1 MTTWREQ
8 LAFAPLATFDRGEEV
23 GRRLRYAIELGVLED
38 GTQLPSEN
46 ELAAKM
52 GVSTLTLRAALAE
65 LRGRGLL
72 ETRRGKGGGSFV
84 KASTGDIIKAE
95 RESVMAYSLD
105 DLRDI
110 RDYWAVLAGSAAA
123 AAAER
128 SGRLSL
134 GRLASR
140 AVKIES
146 AEDSAQAIRDDSR
159 FHIEL
164 AASSGS
170 VRLTREEMAMQAEV
184 GPLIWAAPAVYANAA
199 SEHVA
204 IVESIRSGD
213 EARARS
219 LAEDHVRADMNRVLD
234 LRMSVDASWRGSFSD
249 LAKEKREVALIESF
263 AELLADTASSSI
275 RSIEDAVRVQ
285 LGPKREADSSALDAI
300 YDVSRRT
307 LEANVA
313 LLYGAGFLPDTSFG
327 HAGVAWCHAPAG
339 PQSLQRL
346 VIDWDSYDIGTV
358 AWRPEH
364 YGDGAVHI
372 SHAYLDA
379 NGTNE
384 NVVSFSKA
392 VFVDDEVIG
401 IVAVD
406 VLVRGIQ
413 SHLEPHLRALPPNTC
428 LVDQQ
433 DAIIATNTGRFM
445 GGTYAPG
452 QYAGQQTDLHAMP
465 WRLFV
470 GTPTADR
477 APEVP
482 PPPSYSQRL

>member
-1 MTTWREQ
+1 MNTWREQ

-52 GVSTLTLRAALAE
+52 GVSTLTLRSALAE

-95 RESVMAYSLD
+95 RESLMAYSLD
-105 DLRDI
+105 DLGDI
-110 RDYWAVLAGSAAA
+110 RDYWTFLAGSAAA
-123 AAAER
+123 AAADR

-134 GRLASR
+134 GRLASM

-184 GPLIWAAPAVYANAA
+184 GPLIWAAPAGYGNAA
-199 SEHVA
+199 SEHAA
-204 IVESIRSGD
+204 IVEAIRSGD
-213 EARARS
+213 GARARA
-219 LAEDHVRADMNRVLD
+219 LAEDHVRSDMNRVLD
-234 LRMSVDASWRGSFSD
+234 LRMSVDASRTETFAD
-249 LAKEKREVALIESF
+249 PAKEEREVALIESF

-285 LGPKREADSSALDAI
+285 LSSKRQGGSSDLDAI
-300 YDVSRRT
+300 YDASRRT
-307 LEANVA
+307 LEGAVP
-313 LLYGAGFLPDTSFG
+313 LLYGAGFLPDTAFG
-327 HAGVAWCHAPAG
+327 PAGAAWCYAPNG
-339 PQSLQRL
+339 PQSVQRL
-346 VIDWDSYDIGTV
+346 VIDWDLYEGGT
-358 AWRPEH
+358 ATWRPED

-379 NGTNE
+379 NGSNE
-384 NVVSFSKA
+384 NIVTFSKA
-392 VFVDDEVIG
+392 VFVDQEMVG
-401 IVAVD
+401 IVAAD

-445 GGTYAPG
+445 GGTYSPG
-452 QYAGQQTDLHAMP
+452 QYAGKQSDLHAMP

-470 GTPTADR
+470 GTPIAGP
-477 APEVP
+477 AGE
-482 PPPSYSQRL
+482 

>member
-95 RESVMAYSLD
+95 RESLMAYSLD

-110 RDYWAVLAGSAAA
+110 RDYWAFLAGSAAA

-134 GRLASR
+134 GRLASM
-140 AVKIES
+140 ALKIES

-184 GPLIWAAPAVYANAA
+184 GPLIWAAPVGYGNAA
-199 SEHVA
+199 AEHVA
-204 IVESIRSGD
+204 IVEAIRSGD
-213 EARARS
+213 GAQARA
-219 LAEDHVRADMNRVLD
+219 LAEDHVRSDMNRVLD
-234 LRMSVDASWRGSFSD
+234 LRMSVDGSREESFSD
-249 LAKEKREVALIESF
+249 PVKEERQVALIESF
-263 AELLADTASSSI
+263 TELLADTASSSI
-275 RSIEDAVRVQ
+275 RSIEHAVRAQ
-285 LGPKREADSSALDAI
+285 LGSKRQGDSSDLDAI
-300 YDVSRRT
+300 YDASRQT
-307 LEANVA
+307 LEGAVP
-313 LLYGAGFLPDTSFG
+313 LLYGAGFLPDVSFG
-327 HAGVAWCHAPAG
+327 PAGAAWCHAPSG

-346 VIDWDSYDIGTV
+346 VIDWDLYEGGT
-358 AWRPEH
+358 ATWRPED

-379 NGTNE
+379 NGSNE
-384 NVVSFSKA
+384 NIITFSKA
-392 VFVDDEVIG
+392 VFVGEEMVG
-401 IVAVD
+401 IVAAD

-413 SHLEPHLRALPPNTC
+413 SQLEPNLRALPPNTC
-428 LVDQQ
+428 LVDQN
-433 DAIIATNTGRFM
+433 DVIIATNTGRFM
-445 GGTYAPG
+445 GGIYSPG
-452 QYAGQQTDLHAMP
+452 RYAGKQIDLHAVP

-470 GTPTADR
+470 GTPASDR
-477 APEVP
+477 APQIIAP
-482 PPPSYSQRL
+482 HI

>member
-1 MTTWREQ
+1 
-8 LAFAPLATFDRGEEV
+8 LATFDRGEEV

-95 RESVMAYSLD
+95 RESLMAYSLD

-110 RDYWAVLAGSAAA
+110 RDYWAFLAGSAAA

-134 GRLASR
+134 ARLA
-140 AVKIES
+140 AMAAKIKS

-170 VRLTREEMAMQAEV
+170 VRLTREEMTMQAEV
-184 GPLIWAAPAVYANAA
+184 GPLIWAAPAGYGNAA
-199 SEHVA
+199 SEHAA
-204 IVESIRSGD
+204 IVEAIRSGD
-213 EARARS
+213 GTRARA

-234 LRMSVDASWRGSFSD
+234 LRMGVDASRQESFPD
-249 LAKEKREVALIESF
+249 PAKEKREVALIESF
-263 AELLADTASSSI
+263 AELLVDTASSSI
-275 RSIEDAVRVQ
+275 RSVEDAVRAQ
-285 LGPKREADSSALDAI
+285 LGSKRQGDTSDLDAI
-300 YDVSRRT
+300 YDASRRT
-307 LEANVA
+307 LEGAVP
-313 LLYGAGFLPDTSFG
+313 LLYGAGFLPDTAFG
-327 HAGVAWCHAPAG
+327 HAGAAWCYAPTG

-346 VIDWDSYDIGTV
+346 VIDWDLYEGGT
-358 AWRPEH
+358 ATWRPQD
-364 YGDGAVHI
+364 YGDRAVHI

-379 NGTNE
+379 NGSNE
-384 NVVSFSKA
+384 NIVTFSKA
-392 VFVDDEVIG
+392 VFVADEMVG
-401 IVAVD
+401 IVAAD

-413 SHLEPHLRALPPNTC
+413 SHLEPNLRALPPNTC
-428 LVDQQ
+428 LVDRQ

-445 GGTYAPG
+445 GGTYSPG
-452 QYAGQQTDLHAMP
+452 QYTGKQIDLHAMP

-470 GTPTADR
+470 GTPAAGRSPQTI
-477 APEVP
+477 APHT
-482 PPPSYSQRL
+482 

>member
-1 MTTWREQ
+1 MNTWREQ

-52 GVSTLTLRAALAE
+52 GVSTLTLRSALAE

-95 RESVMAYSLD
+95 RESLMAYSLD

-110 RDYWAVLAGSAAA
+110 RDYWAFLAGSAAA

-134 GRLASR
+134 ARLASM
-140 AVKIES
+140 AAKIES

-184 GPLIWAAPAVYANAA
+184 GPLIWAAPTGYGNAA

-204 IVESIRSGD
+204 IVEAIRSGD
-213 EARARS
+213 GARARA
-219 LAEDHVRADMNRVLD
+219 LAEDHVRSDMNRVLD
-234 LRMSVDASWRGSFSD
+234 LRMSVDASRKETFAD
-249 LAKEKREVALIESF
+249 PAKEEREVALIESF

-285 LGPKREADSSALDAI
+285 LGSKRQGGSSDLDAI
-300 YDVSRRT
+300 YDASRRT
-307 LEANVA
+307 LEGAVP
-313 LLYGAGFLPDTSFG
+313 LLYGAGFLPDTAFG
-327 HAGVAWCHAPAG
+327 PAGAAWCYAPAG

-346 VIDWDSYDIGTV
+346 VIDWDLYEGGT
-358 AWRPEH
+358 ATWRPED

-379 NGTNE
+379 NGSNE
-384 NVVSFSKA
+384 NIVTFSKA
-392 VFVDDEVIG
+392 VFVDQEMVG
-401 IVAVD
+401 IVAAD

-413 SHLEPHLRALPPNTC
+413 SHLEPHLRALAPNTC
-428 LVDQQ
+428 LVDRH
-433 DAIIATNTGRFM
+433 DGIIATNTGRFM
-445 GGTYAPG
+445 GGTYSPG
-452 QYAGQQTDLHAMP
+452 QHAGKQIELHAMP

-470 GTPTADR
+470 GTPA
-477 APEVP
+477 AGPAGA
-482 PPPSYSQRL
+482 

>member
-84 KASTGDIIKAE
+84 KASAGDIIKAE

-140 AVKIES
+140 ALKIES

-170 VRLTREEMAMQAEV
+170 MRLTREEMAMQAEV

-234 LRMSVDASWRGSFSD
+234 LRMSVDASQRGSFPD
-249 LAKEKREVALIESF
+249 PAKEKREVALIESF

-307 LEANVA
+307 LEGNVA

-327 HAGVAWCHAPAG
+327 HALAWCHAPTG

-346 VIDWDSYDIGTV
+346 VIDWDLYDIGTV

-379 NGTNE
+379 NGSNE
-384 NVVSFSKA
+384 NVVTFSKA

-401 IVAVD
+401 IVAAD

-477 APEVP
+477 HRPA
-482 PPPSYSQRL
+482 SGRADDSC

>member
-8 LAFAPLATFDRGEEV
+8 LAFAPLATLDRGEEV
-23 GRRLRYAIELGVLED
+23 GRQLRYAIELGVLED
-38 GTQLPSEN
+38 GTQLPSES

-65 LRGRGLL
+65 LRGHGLL

-84 KASTGDIIKAE
+84 KASTGDIMKAE
-95 RESVMAYSLD
+95 RESIMAYSLD

-110 RDYWAVLAGSAAA
+110 RDYWAFLAGSAAA
-123 AAAER
+123 ASAER

-134 GRLASR
+134 GRLAAM

-170 VRLTREEMAMQAEV
+170 LRLTREEMAMQAEV
-184 GPLIWAAPAVYANAA
+184 GPLIWAAPAGYGNAA

-204 IVESIRSGD
+204 IVEAIRSGD
-213 EARARS
+213 GTRARA
-219 LAEDHVRADMNRVLD
+219 LAENHVRSDMNRVLD
-234 LRMSVDASWRGSFSD
+234 LRMGVDASRGESFPD
-249 LAKEKREVALIESF
+249 PLKEQREVTLIESF

-275 RSIEDAVRVQ
+275 RSIEEAVRVQ
-285 LGPKREADSSALDAI
+285 LGSKRQGDSSDLDAI
-300 YDVSRRT
+300 YDASRRT
-307 LEANVA
+307 LEGTVP
-313 LLYGAGFLPDTSFG
+313 LLYGAGFLPDTSFSFAP
-327 HAGVAWCHAPAG
+327 AGAAWCYAPTG
-339 PQSLQRL
+339 PQSLHRL
-346 VIDWDSYDIGTV
+346 VIDWDLYEGGT
-358 AWRPEH
+358 ATWRPEN
-364 YGDGAVHI
+364 YGDRAVHI

-379 NGTNE
+379 NGSNE
-384 NVVSFSKA
+384 NIITFSKA
-392 VFVDDEVIG
+392 VFVEEDMVG
-401 IVAVD
+401 IVAAD

-428 LVDQQ
+428 LVDQR

-445 GGTYAPG
+445 GGTYSPR
-452 QYAGQQTDLHAMP
+452 QYAGKQIDLRAIP

-477 APEVP
+477 
-482 PPPSYSQRL
+482 

>member
-1 MTTWREQ
+1 MNTWREQ
-8 LAFAPLATFDRGEEV
+8 LAFAPLATSDRGEEV

-46 ELAAKM
+46 ELAAQM
-52 GVSTLTLRAALAE
+52 GVSTLTLRSALAE

-84 KASTGDIIKAE
+84 KANTDDIIKAE
-95 RESVMAYSLD
+95 RESLMTYSLD

-110 RDYWAVLAGSAAA
+110 RDYWAFLAGSAAA
-123 AAAER
+123 AAADR

-134 GRLASR
+134 GRLASM

-146 AEDSAQAIRDDSR
+146 AQNTAQAIRDDSM

-170 VRLTREEMAMQAEV
+170 LRLTREEMAMQAEM
-184 GPLIWAAPAVYANAA
+184 GPLICAAPAGYANAA

-204 IVESIRSGD
+204 IVEAIRSHD
-213 EARARS
+213 EARARAR
-219 LAEDHVRADMNRVLD
+219 AEDHVRADMNRVLD
-234 LRMSVDASWRGSFSD
+234 LRMSADASRKESFPD
-249 LAKEKREVALIESF
+249 PANEEREVALIESF
-263 AELLADTASSSI
+263 AKLLADTASSSI
-275 RSIEDAVRVQ
+275 RSIEDAVHVQ
-285 LGPKREADSSALDAI
+285 LGSKRQAGTSDLDAI
-300 YDVSRRT
+300 YDVSRRI
-307 LEANVA
+307 LEGNVA
-313 LLYGAGFLPDTSFG
+313 LLYGAGFLPDTAFG
-327 HAGVAWCHAPAG
+327 HAGNAWCHAPTG

-346 VIDWDSYDIGTV
+346 VVDLDLYDIGTV
-358 AWRPEH
+358 AWRPKH
-364 YGDGAVHI
+364 YGDRAVHI

-379 NGTNE
+379 NGSNE
-384 NVVSFSKA
+384 NVVTFSKA
-392 VFVDDEVIG
+392 VFVEEEMVG
-401 IVAVD
+401 IVAAD

-445 GGTYAPG
+445 GGTYSPG
-452 QYAGQQTDLHAMP
+452 QYSGKQIDLLAMP
-465 WRLFV
+465 WRLFI
-470 GTPTADR
+470 GTPSAGR
-477 APEVP
+477 AP
-482 PPPSYSQRL
+482 

>member
-95 RESVMAYSLD
+95 RESIMAYSLD

-110 RDYWAVLAGSAAA
+110 RDYWAFLAGSAAA

-134 GRLASR
+134 ARLASM

-184 GPLIWAAPAVYANAA
+184 GPLIWAAPAGYGNAA
-199 SEHVA
+199 AEHVA
-204 IVESIRSGD
+204 IVEAIRSGD
-213 EARARS
+213 GTLARA

-234 LRMSVDASWRGSFSD
+234 LRMSVDASRKESFPD
-249 LAKEKREVALIESF
+249 PVKEEREVALIESF
-263 AELLADTASSSI
+263 SELLADTASSSI

-285 LGPKREADSSALDAI
+285 LGSKREADSSALDAI

-307 LEANVA
+307 LEGNVA

-327 HAGVAWCHAPAG
+327 HAGVAWCHAPTG
-339 PQSLQRL
+339 PRSLQRL
-346 VIDWDSYDIGTV
+346 VIDWDLYDIGTV

-364 YGDGAVHI
+364 YGDGTVHI

-379 NGTNE
+379 NGSNE
-384 NVVSFSKA
+384 NVLTFSKA
-392 VFVDDEVIG
+392 VFVEGEMVG
-401 IVAVD
+401 IVAAD

-445 GGTYAPG
+445 GGTYSPG
-452 QYAGQQTDLHAMP
+452 QYAGKQIDLDAMP

-470 GTPTADR
+470 GTPAAGPTG
-477 APEVP
+477 E
-482 PPPSYSQRL
+482 

>member
-1 MTTWREQ
+1 MNTWREQ
-8 LAFAPLATFDRGEEV
+8 LAFAPLATSDRGEEV

-46 ELAAKM
+46 ELAAQM
-52 GVSTLTLRAALAE
+52 GVSTLTLRSALAE

-84 KASTGDIIKAE
+84 KASTDDIIKAE
-95 RESVMAYSLD
+95 RESLVTYSLD

-110 RDYWAVLAGSAAA
+110 RDYWAFLAGSAAA
-123 AAAER
+123 AAADR

-134 GRLASR
+134 GRLASM

-146 AEDSAQAIRDDSR
+146 AQNTAQAIRDDSM

-170 VRLTREEMAMQAEV
+170 LRLTREEMAMQAEM
-184 GPLIWAAPAVYANAA
+184 GPLICAAPAGYANAA

-204 IVESIRSGD
+204 IVEAIRSHD
-213 EARARS
+213 EVRARAR
-219 LAEDHVRADMNRVLD
+219 AEDHVRADMNRVLD
-234 LRMSVDASWRGSFSD
+234 LRMSGDASRKESFPD
-249 LAKEKREVALIESF
+249 TANEEREVALIESF
-263 AELLADTASSSI
+263 ANLLADTASSSI

-285 LGPKREADSSALDAI
+285 LGSKREAGISDLDAI
-300 YDVSRRT
+300 YAASRRI
-307 LEANVA
+307 LEGNVA
-313 LLYGAGFLPDTSFG
+313 LLYGAGFLPDTAFG
-327 HAGVAWCHAPAG
+327 HAGNAWCHAPRG

-346 VIDWDSYDIGTV
+346 VVDWDLYDIGTV
-358 AWRPEH
+358 AWRPKH
-364 YGDGAVHI
+364 YDDRAVHI

-379 NGTNE
+379 NGSNE
-384 NVVSFSKA
+384 NVVTFSKA
-392 VFVDDEVIG
+392 VFVEEEMVG
-401 IVAVD
+401 IVAAD

-445 GGTYAPG
+445 GGTYSPG
-452 QYAGQQTDLHAMP
+452 QYSGKQIDLLAMP
-465 WRLFV
+465 WRLFIDAPSA
-470 GTPTADR
+470 GR
-477 APEVP
+477 AP
-482 PPPSYSQRL
+482 

>member
-1 MTTWREQ
+1 MNTWREQ

-52 GVSTLTLRAALAE
+52 GVSTLTLRSALAE

-84 KASTGDIIKAE
+84 KASTGDIIRAE
-95 RESVMAYSLD
+95 RESLMAYSLD

-110 RDYWAVLAGSAAA
+110 RDYWAFLAGSAAA

-134 GRLASR
+134 GRLTSM

-170 VRLTREEMAMQAEV
+170 VRLTREEMAMQAEA
-184 GPLIWAAPAVYANAA
+184 GPLIWAAPAGYGNAA
-199 SEHVA
+199 TEHVA
-204 IVESIRSGD
+204 IVDAIRSGD
-213 EARARS
+213 GARARA
-219 LAEDHVRADMNRVLD
+219 LAEDHVRSDMNRVLD
-234 LRMSVDASWRGSFSD
+234 LRMSVDASRKETFAD
-249 LAKEKREVALIESF
+249 PAKEEREVALIESF

-285 LGPKREADSSALDAI
+285 LGSKRQGDSSDLDAV
-300 YDVSRRT
+300 YDASRRT
-307 LEANVA
+307 LEGAVP
-313 LLYGAGFLPDTSFG
+313 LLYGAGFLPDTLFG
-327 HAGVAWCHAPAG
+327 PAGAAWCHAPTG

-346 VIDWDSYDIGTV
+346 VIDWDLYEGGT
-358 AWRPEH
+358 ATWRPDD

-379 NGTNE
+379 NGSNE
-384 NVVSFSKA
+384 NIVTFSKA
-392 VFVDDEVIG
+392 VFLEEEMIG
-401 IVAVD
+401 IVAAD

-413 SHLEPHLRALPPNTC
+413 SHLEPHLLALPPNTC

-445 GGTYAPG
+445 GGTYSPG
-452 QYAGQQTDLHAMP
+452 QHDGKQIDLHAMP

-470 GTPTADR
+470 GEHAAGPAG
-477 APEVP
+477 E
-482 PPPSYSQRL
+482 

>member
-1 MTTWREQ
+1 MNSWREQ

-52 GVSTLTLRAALAE
+52 GVSTLTLRAALAD

-95 RESVMAYSLD
+95 QESLMAYSLD

-110 RDYWAVLAGSAAA
+110 RDYWAFLAGSAAA

-134 GRLASR
+134 ARLA
-140 AVKIES
+140 AMAAKIES

-170 VRLTREEMAMQAEV
+170 VRLTREEMTMQAEV
-184 GPLIWAAPAVYANAA
+184 GPLIWAAPAEYRHVAT
-199 SEHVA
+199 EHSA
-204 IVESIRSGD
+204 IVEAVRSGD
-213 EARARS
+213 GARARA
-219 LAEDHVRADMNRVLD
+219 LAEDHVRSDMNRVLD
-234 LRMSVDASWRGSFSD
+234 LRMSVDASRAESVPD
-249 LAKEKREVALIESF
+249 PYREDREVALIESF
-263 AELLADTASSSI
+263 AELLADTATSAI
-275 RSIEDAVRVQ
+275 RAIEDTVRVQ
-285 LGPKREADSSALDAI
+285 LGSKRHGDSSDLDAI
-300 YDVSRRT
+300 YDASRRT
-307 LEANVA
+307 LEGAVP
-313 LLYGAGFLPDTSFG
+313 LLYGAGFLPDTAFG
-327 HAGVAWCHAPAG
+327 PAGAAWCYAPAG

-346 VIDWDSYDIGTV
+346 VIDWDLYEGGT
-358 AWRPEH
+358 ATWRPEN
-364 YGDGAVHI
+364 YGDRAVHI

-379 NGTNE
+379 NGSNE
-384 NVVSFSKA
+384 NIVTFSKA
-392 VFVDDEVIG
+392 VFVEDEIVG
-401 IVAVD
+401 IVAAD

-428 LVDQQ
+428 LVDRH
-433 DAIIATNTGRFM
+433 DAIIATNTGRFV
-445 GGTYAPG
+445 GGTHSPEYDG
-452 QYAGQQTDLHAMP
+452 KQIDLHAMP

-470 GTPTADR
+470 GTPPAGP
-477 APEVP
+477 AGE
-482 PPPSYSQRL
+482 

>member
-95 RESVMAYSLD
+95 RESIMAYSLD

-110 RDYWAVLAGSAAA
+110 RDYWAFLAGSAAA

-134 GRLASR
+134 ARLASM

-184 GPLIWAAPAVYANAA
+184 GPLIWAAPAGYGDAA

-204 IVESIRSGD
+204 IVEAIRSGD
-213 EARARS
+213 RARARA

-234 LRMSVDASWRGSFSD
+234 LRMSVDASRKESFPD
-249 LAKEKREVALIESF
+249 PVKEEREVALIESF
-263 AELLADTASSSI
+263 SELLADTASSSI

-285 LGPKREADSSALDAI
+285 LGSKREADSSALDAI

-307 LEANVA
+307 LEGNVA

-327 HAGVAWCHAPAG
+327 HAGVAWCHAPTG

-346 VIDWDSYDIGTV
+346 VIDWDLYDIGTV

-364 YGDGAVHI
+364 YGDGTVHI

-379 NGTNE
+379 NGSNE
-384 NVVSFSKA
+384 NVLTFSKA
-392 VFVDDEVIG
+392 VFVEEEMVG
-401 IVAVD
+401 IVAAD

-445 GGTYAPG
+445 GGTYSAG
-452 QYAGQQTDLHAMP
+452 QYAGKQIDLHAMP

-470 GTPTADR
+470 GTPTAG
-477 APEVP
+477 PTGE
-482 PPPSYSQRL
+482 

>member
-8 LAFAPLATFDRGEEV
+8 LAFAPLATVERGEEV

-52 GVSTLTLRAALAE
+52 GVSTLTLRTALAD
-65 LRGRGLL
+65 LRRRGLL
-72 ETRRGKGGGSFV
+72 ETRRGKSGGSFV
-84 KASTGDIIKAE
+84 KASTGNIIKAE
-95 RESVMAYSLD
+95 HESLMAHSLD

-110 RDYWAVLAGSAAA
+110 RDYWAFLAGSAAA

-134 GRLASR
+134 GRLASM

-170 VRLTREEMAMQAEV
+170 MRLTREEMAMQAEV
-184 GPLIWAAPAVYANAA
+184 EPLIWAAPVGCGKAA
-199 SEHVA
+199 AEHVA
-204 IVESIRSGD
+204 IVEAVRSGD
-213 EARARS
+213 GARARA
-219 LAEDHVRADMNRVLD
+219 LAEDHIRSDMNRVLD
-234 LRMSVDASWRGSFSD
+234 LRMSVDASHAESFPD
-249 LAKEKREVALIESF
+249 PAKEEHEVALIESF
-263 AELLADTASSSI
+263 TELLAETATSSI
-275 RSIEDAVRVQ
+275 RSIEDAVHTQ
-285 LGPKREADSSALDAI
+285 FGNKRQGDSPDQDAI
-300 YDVSRRT
+300 YDASRRT
-307 LEANVA
+307 LEGAVP
-313 LLYGAGFLPDTSFG
+313 LLYGAGFLPDASFDP
-327 HAGVAWCHAPAG
+327 AGAAWCYAPTG

-346 VIDWDSYDIGTV
+346 VIDWDLYEGGSAT
-358 AWRPEH
+358 WRPED
-364 YGDGAVHI
+364 YGDRAIHI

-379 NGTNE
+379 NGSNE
-384 NVVSFSKA
+384 NIVTFSKA
-392 VFVDDEVIG
+392 VFVEEEMVG
-401 IVAVD
+401 IVAAD

-413 SHLEPHLRALPPNTC
+413 SHLEPYLRALPPNTC

-445 GGTYAPG
+445 GGTYPPG
-452 QYAGQQTDLHAMP
+452 HFAGKQIDLHAMS
-465 WRLFV
+465 WRLLMD
-470 GTPTADR
+470 TPNSDR
-477 APEVP
+477 VPQAIAPHT
-482 PPPSYSQRL
+482 

>member
-1 MTTWREQ
+1 MTSWREQ

-110 RDYWAVLAGSAAA
+110 RDYWAFLAGSAAA

-134 GRLASR
+134 ARLASM
-140 AVKIES
+140 AAKIES

-184 GPLIWAAPAVYANAA
+184 GPLIWAAPAGYSNAA

-204 IVESIRSGD
+204 IVEAIRSGD
-213 EARARS
+213 GARARA

-234 LRMSVDASWRGSFSD
+234 LRMSVDASR
-249 LAKEKREVALIESF
+249 KETFPDPVKEEREVALIESF
-263 AELLADTASSSI
+263 SELLADTASSSI
-275 RSIEDAVRVQ
+275 RAIEDAVRVQ
-285 LGPKREADSSALDAI
+285 LGSKREADSSALDAI

-307 LEANVA
+307 LEGNVA

-327 HAGVAWCHAPAG
+327 HAGSAWCHAPTG

-346 VIDWDSYDIGTV
+346 VVDWDLYDIGTV

-364 YGDGAVHI
+364 YGDETIHI

-379 NGTNE
+379 NGSNE
-384 NVVSFSKA
+384 NVLTFSKA
-392 VFVDDEVIG
+392 VYVEEEMVG
-401 IVAVD
+401 IVAAD

-445 GGTYAPG
+445 GGTYSAG
-452 QYAGQQTDLHAMP
+452 QYAGKQIDLDAMP
-465 WRLFV
+465 WRLFI
-470 GTPTADR
+470 GTPTAGR
-477 APEVP
+477 VP
-482 PPPSYSQRL
+482 

>member
-1 MTTWREQ
+1 MNTWREQ

-23 GRRLRYAIELGVLED
+23 ERRLRHAIELGVLED

-52 GVSTLTLRAALAE
+52 GVSTLTLRSALAE

-84 KASTGDIIKAE
+84 KASTDDIIKAG
-95 RESVMAYSLD
+95 RESLMTYSLD

-110 RDYWAVLAGSAAA
+110 RDYWVFLAGSAAA

-134 GRLASR
+134 GRLASM
-140 AVKIES
+140 AGKIES
-146 AEDSAQAIRDDSR
+146 AQDNAQAIRDDSM

-164 AASSGS
+164 AANSGS
-170 VRLTREEMAMQAEV
+170 LRLTREEMAMQAEM
-184 GPLIWAAPAVYANAA
+184 GPLIWAAPAGYGNAA
-199 SEHVA
+199 AEHVA
-204 IVESIRSGD
+204 IVGAIRSHD
-213 EARARS
+213 EARARA

-234 LRMSVDASWRGSFSD
+234 LRMSVDASRKESFPD
-249 LAKEKREVALIESF
+249 PANEEREVALIESF
-263 AELLADTASSSI
+263 AKLLVDTASSSI

-285 LGPKREADSSALDAI
+285 LGSKREAGTSDLDAI
-300 YDVSRRT
+300 YDASRRI
-307 LEANVA
+307 LEGNVA
-313 LLYGAGFLPDTSFG
+313 LLYGAGFLPETAFG
-327 HAGVAWCHAPAG
+327 RAGFAWCHAPTG

-346 VIDWDSYDIGTV
+346 VVDLDLYDIGTV
-358 AWRPEH
+358 AWRPKH
-364 YGDGAVHI
+364 YGDRSVHI

-379 NGTNE
+379 NGSNE
-384 NVVSFSKA
+384 NVVTFSKA
-392 VFVDDEVIG
+392 VFVEEEMVG
-401 IVAVD
+401 IVAAD

-445 GGTYAPG
+445 GGTYSPG
-452 QYAGQQTDLHAMP
+452 QYSGKQIDLLAMP
-465 WRLFV
+465 WRLFIGAPSAE
-470 GTPTADR
+470 GTP
-477 APEVP
+477 
-482 PPPSYSQRL
+482 

>member
-249 LAKEKREVALIESF
+249 PAKEKREVALIESF

-327 HAGVAWCHAPAG
+327 HAGVAWCHAPTG

-346 VIDWDSYDIGTV
+346 VIDWDLYDIGTV

-379 NGTNE
+379 NGSNE
-384 NVVSFSKA
+384 NVVTFSKA

>member
-8 LAFAPLATFDRGEEV
+8 LAFAPLPTFDRGEEV
-23 GRRLRYAIELGVLED
+23 GRRLRYAIEFGVLED
-38 GTQLPSEN
+38 GTQLPSES

-95 RESVMAYSLD
+95 RESLMAYSLD

-134 GRLASR
+134 GRLASM
-140 AVKIES
+140 AVKIAS
-146 AEDSAQAIRDDSR
+146 SEDSAQAIRDDSR

-184 GPLIWAAPAVYANAA
+184 GPLIWAAPAGYGNVAA
-199 SEHVA
+199 EHVA
-204 IVESIRSGD
+204 IVEAIRSGD
-213 EARARS
+213 GMRARA
-219 LAEDHVRADMNRVLD
+219 LAEEHVRSDMNRVLD
-234 LRMSVDASWRGSFSD
+234 FRMSVDASREESFPD
-249 LAKEKREVALIESF
+249 PRREEREVASIESF
-263 AELLADTASSSI
+263 TELLAETASSSI
-275 RSIEDAVRVQ
+275 SSIEHAVHVQ
-285 LGPKREADSSALDAI
+285 LGSQHQGDSSDLDAI
-300 YDVSRRT
+300 YEASRQT
-307 LEANVA
+307 LEGAVP
-313 LLYGAGFLPDTSFG
+313 LLYGAGFLPDLSFG
-327 HAGVAWCHAPAG
+327 PAGAAAWCHGPAG

-346 VIDWDSYDIGTV
+346 VIDWDLYEGGT
-358 AWRPEH
+358 ATWRPED

-379 NGTNE
+379 NGSNE
-384 NVVSFSKA
+384 NIITFSKA
-392 VFVDDEVIG
+392 VFVGE
-401 IVAVD
+401 
-406 VLVRGIQ
+406 
-413 SHLEPHLRALPPNTC
+413 
-428 LVDQQ
+428 
-433 DAIIATNTGRFM
+433 
-445 GGTYAPG
+445 
-452 QYAGQQTDLHAMP
+452 
-465 WRLFV
+465 
-470 GTPTADR
+470 
-477 APEVP
+477 
-482 PPPSYSQRL
+482 

>member
-72 ETRRGKGGGSFV
+72 ETRRGKG
-84 KASTGDIIKAE
+84 STGDIIKAE

-110 RDYWAVLAGSAAA
+110 RDYWAVLAGAAAA

-249 LAKEKREVALIESF
+249 PAKEKREVALIESF

-327 HAGVAWCHAPAG
+327 HAGVAWCHAPTG

-346 VIDWDSYDIGTV
+346 VIDWESYDIGTV

-379 NGTNE
+379 NGSNE
-384 NVVSFSKA
+384 NVVTFSKA

>member
-52 GVSTLTLRAALAE
+52 GVSTLTLRAALAD

-95 RESVMAYSLD
+95 RESLMAYSLD

-110 RDYWAVLAGSAAA
+110 RDYWAFLAGSAAA

-134 GRLASR
+134 GRLASM

-184 GPLIWAAPAVYANAA
+184 GPLIWAAPAGYGNAA
-199 SEHVA
+199 SEHAA
-204 IVESIRSGD
+204 IVEAIRSGD
-213 EARARS
+213 GAHARS
-219 LAEDHVRADMNRVLD
+219 LAEEHVRSDMNRVLD
-234 LRMSVDASWRGSFSD
+234 LRMSVDASRKEFFAD
-249 LAKEKREVALIESF
+249 PAKEEHEVALIEAF

-275 RSIEDAVRVQ
+275 RSIEDAVRVH
-285 LGPKREADSSALDAI
+285 LGPKHRGDSSDLDAI
-300 YDVSRRT
+300 YDASRRT
-307 LEANVA
+307 LEGAVP

-327 HAGVAWCHAPAG
+327 PAGAAWCYAPTR

-346 VIDWDSYDIGTV
+346 VIDWDLYEGGT
-358 AWRPEH
+358 ATWRPED
-364 YGDGAVHI
+364 YGNGAVHI

-379 NGTNE
+379 NGSNE
-384 NVVSFSKA
+384 NIVTFSKA
-392 VFVDDEVIG
+392 VFVEEEMVG
-401 IVAVD
+401 IVAAD

-413 SHLEPHLRALPPNTC
+413 SHLEPHLRALPPKTC

-445 GGTYAPG
+445 GGTYSPG
-452 QYAGQQTDLHAMP
+452 QYAGKQIDLHAMP

-470 GTPTADR
+470 GTPA
-477 APEVP
+477 AG
-482 PPPSYSQRL
+482 PSGE